1 MTNYRRL
8 YHQGGCYFFTVNLA
22 NRQSKLLTEHIELL
36 KEAFRHVKQHHPFV
50 IDALVVL
57 PNHLHCVLTLPEG
70 DSNHTHTHTKKK
82 KQKKKITEKK
92 KKKKNK

>member
-70 DSNHTHTHTKKK
+70 DSNYSIRWQLIKRYFSYHLP
-82 KQKKKITEKK
+82 
-92 KKKKNK
+92 